1 LEDLV
6 IPSAKPVLK
15 DGAGAANIPAGHCR
29 LCDSPLTRSVADLGL
44 SPLANSFV
52 KPDRQNAMEAF
63 YPLHAYI
70 CDTCHLVQLA
80 EFESPRAI
88 FSDYLYFSSYSES
101 WLQHARSYVQK
112 QVDRFRLTANS
123 LVVEI
128 ASNDGYLLQFAA
140 QVGIRV
146 LGVEPAANV
155 AEIAKAKGIPTDIS
169 FFGAETADRLRASG
183 HVADLMVANNV
194 VAHVPDL
201 HDFLEGFRRLLA
213 PTGVVTFEFPHLL
226 RLIAERQF
234 DTIYHE
240 HFSYLSLRV
249 LAGALAEHQL
259 TVFDVEELP
268 THGGSLRVYARH
280 AANEVLPVS
289 EAVLQLS
296 KAEAD
301 FGLGDLRVYEAFS
314 KAIVD
319 IKCELLAFLVNARKR
334 GQVVAAYGAP
344 AKGNT
349 LLNYCGVGPELIR
362 FTVDASPHKQQML
375 LPGTRIPILH
385 PDAIRRL
392 KPDFVLILPW
402 NLKDEIMAQMADV
415 RSWGG
420 KFVVPV
426 PELAVL

>member
-15 DGAGAANIPAGHCR
+15 DGAGAANIPAGRCR

-234 DTIYHE
+234 DTIYH
-240 HFSYLSLRV
+240 
-249 LAGALAEHQL
+249 
-259 TVFDVEELP
+259 
-268 THGGSLRVYARH
+268 
-280 AANEVLPVS
+280 
-289 EAVLQLS
+289 
-296 KAEAD
+296 
-301 FGLGDLRVYEAFS
+301 
-314 KAIVD
+314 
-319 IKCELLAFLVNARKR
+319 
-334 GQVVAAYGAP
+334 
-344 AKGNT
+344 
-349 LLNYCGVGPELIR
+349 
-362 FTVDASPHKQQML
+362 
-375 LPGTRIPILH
+375 
-385 PDAIRRL
+385 
-392 KPDFVLILPW
+392 
-402 NLKDEIMAQMADV
+402 
-415 RSWGG
+415 
-420 KFVVPV
+420 
-426 PELAVL
+426 